1 MPQIIPE
8 LSAYVD
14 SRRQAITRQLADA
27 LSNPTAKLAQMAG
40 NQQYATNAQNAQTI
54 SDLAQGNYADLAKQ
68 ADQGAVN
75 AVPGGAGVIADAAT
89 AARQQLLP
97 SQLPVFE
104 RIFASTGD
112 ANTALTTT
120 KQLTNLLGPQPSPA
134 DLLNMV
140 RGL

>member
-14 SRRQAITRQLADA
+14 SRRQALTRQLADA
-27 LSNPTAKLAQMAG
+27 INNPAAKLEQLIG
-40 NQQYATNAQNAQTI
+40 GQQDATNNANAQTV
-54 SDLAQGNYADLAKQ
+54 SNLAQGNLAGLAQQ

-75 AVPGGAGVIADAAT
+75 AVPGGAGVLADAAA

-104 RIFASTGD
+104 RIFAATGD
-112 ANTALTTT
+112 ANSALATT
-120 KQLTNLLGPQPSPA
+120 KQLTNLMGAQPSPA